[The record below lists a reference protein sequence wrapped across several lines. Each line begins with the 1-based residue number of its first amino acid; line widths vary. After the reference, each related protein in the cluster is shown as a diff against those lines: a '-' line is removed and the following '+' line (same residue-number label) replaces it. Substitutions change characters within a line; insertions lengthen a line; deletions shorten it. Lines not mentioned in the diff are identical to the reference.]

1 MFIHEMTD
9 RFSRLFLSIK
19 IDDSFGFFLIFFC
32 LWKKGKKLSSE
43 KSRNYKPVNSVYK
56 ALPSLYAIFQAVS

>member
-9 RFSRLFLSIK
+9 HFSRLFLSIK
-19 IDDSFGFFLIFFC
+19 IEDSFGFSLIFC

-43 KSRNYKPVNSVYK
+43 KSQNYKPVNSVYK
-56 ALPSLYAIFQAVS
+56 VLPSLHAIFQAVS